1 MSFNTKY
8 ILPGDDKDQIISKI
22 NYNFQQVLFNG
33 LGARGPIGLIGE
45 EGIIG
50 EVGSDGESG
59 ATGQRASNWFFSP
72 SQFLISG
79 AQDGDIWVDIGPT
92 GAQNVYVYSSG
103 WVYSGYSILEDSIF
117 SFIPEINGPGSTND
131 KNAIVIA
138 GTGPSGSTVILSD
151 VIATGG
157 SNPNFAK
164 LILSTNAEDSILPSV
179 GFDKTFYSGSSY
191 PNFQWGGTGNDY
203 DLIFPSP
210 DDLRISSG
218 LTATFSCTGGS
229 GSFLSGQTDVRLTSG
244 GGISFEN
251 ATLVSADM
259 SFQATAILM
268 NSSNKKLN
276 GSILSYTDLGS
287 TGSISAS
294 GPWAIQAT
302 NTAPAGQ
309 GLRVELPTSSNESGY
324 PITTFFNSSSYK
336 VFESRTN
343 NFNVIGQSGPSGSAS
358 GFLAKSVNV
367 QNKVSPSAT
376 FVRGAYT
383 NNYLPLVLTRNS
395 LDVIYINPIWSEPP
409 TPESDGRNYFVYLQL
424 SDFAGIWEGAELG
437 GRTFD
442 VFLNDDD
449 LCFGGIRTVYPG
461 LSGVTSSTVQINS
474 LGPGLTAGCRHIKL
488 QFITELDIYYRA
500 FTTSDPRCGFIRYS
514 LTMTN
519 VSTGPTTTP

>member
-8 ILPGDDKDQIISKI
+8 ILPGDDKNQIISKI

-117 SFIPEINGPGSTND
+117 SLIPEINGPGSTND

-164 LILSTNAEDSILPSV
+164 IILSTNAKDSILPSV

-210 DDLRISSG
+210 DDFRISSG
-218 LTATFSCTGGS
+218 LTATFSSTGGS

-244 GGISFEN
+244 GGISFEG
-251 ATLVSADM
+251 ATSVSADM

-268 NSSNKKLN
+268 NSSNKRLTE
-276 GSILSYTDLGS
+276 SILSYSSLSSPIILDVNS
-287 TGSISAS
+287 S
-294 GPWAIQAT
+294 WAITTTNPIQA
-302 NTAPAGQ
+302 GE
-309 GLRVELPTSSNESGY
+309 GLRVELPSSTNESGY

-358 GFLAKSVNV
+358 GFLTKSAEI
-367 QNKVSPSAT
+367 QNKVDPSAT

-383 NNYLPLVLTRNS
+383 NNYLPLVLTRDS
-395 LDVIYINPIWSEPP
+395 LDVIYINAQYSIPPIPQA
-409 TPESDGRNYFVYLQL
+409 DGRNYFVYLQL
-424 SDFAGIWEGAELG
+424 SDFTGIWEGAGLG

-442 VFLNDDD
+442 VFLNDNT

-461 LSGVTSSTVQINS
+461 LSGVTSSTVQINAANN
-474 LGPGLTAGCRHIKL
+474 GKTVGCRHIRL

-500 FTTSDPRCGFIRYS
+500 FTTSNPRCGFIPYS
-514 LTMTN
+514 LPN
-519 VSTGPTTTP
+519 VRTGPISTL

>member
-1 MSFNTKY
+1 MLFNTKY

-117 SFIPEINGPGSTND
+117 SLIPEINGPGSTND
-131 KNAIVIA
+131 KNAVVIA
-138 GTGPSGSTVILSD
+138 GAGPSGSTLILSD
-151 VIATGG
+151 ATATTD

-164 LILSTNAEDSILPSV
+164 LILSTNSENSIFPLV
-179 GFDKTFYSGSSY
+179 GFDKTFYSGSFY

-218 LTATFSCTGGS
+218 LTATFSSTGGS
-229 GSFLSGQTDVRLTSG
+229 GSFFSGQTDVILTSG

-251 ATLVSADM
+251 ATSVSADM

-276 GSILSYTDLGS
+276 GSILSYTDLS
-287 TGSISAS
+287 TPASISAS

-302 NTAPAGQ
+302 NTTSAGQ

-358 GFLAKSVNV
+358 GFLAKSVQR

-376 FVRGAYT
+376 FRRGAYT

-395 LDVIYINPIWSEPP
+395 LDVIYINPFWSIPP
-409 TPESDGRNYFVYLQL
+409 TPQADGRLYFVYLQL
-424 SDFAGIWEGAELG
+424 SDFTGIWEGAVLG

-442 VFLNDDD
+442 VFLNDDV
-449 LCFGGIRTVYPG
+449 LCFGGIRTVF
-461 LSGVTSSTVQINS
+461 SQISSTVQINAT
-474 LGPGLTAGCRHIKL
+474 GNGLEEGCRHIRL
-488 QFITELDIYYRA
+488 QFITKSEIYYKA
-500 FTTSDPRCGFIRYS
+500 FTTADPKCGFIQYS
-514 LTMTN
+514 ISDIIGNPEKT
-519 VSTGPTTTP
+519 SA